1 MKEKGCIHIYC
12 GDGKGKTTAAAGLA
26 LRAAGN
32 GFRVYFVQFLKDG
45 TSGEA
50 GILKTLPGV
59 VWNVGFP
66 VKKFTFQMN
75 EEELEQ
81 TRKACRKLLEQTA
94 SRLKEFDVAVLDEV
108 LYALRTGLLEEGQV
122 LEFLKNRP
130 EHTEVVLTG
139 NYLTSALEDAADYVT
154 EMKKIRHPYDRGTA
168 ARKGIE
174 R

>member
-1 MKEKGCIHIYC
+1 M
-12 GDGKGKTTAAAGLA
+12 A

-45 TSGEA
+45 TSGES

-81 TRKACRKLLEQTA
+81 TQRELDGAWTTVANLSDWQEHLIRAMDLFWQIDEAYVLGRYSLCRTLIQA
-94 SRLKEFDVAVLDEV
+94 
-108 LYALRTGLLEEGQV
+108 LEEGG
-122 LEFLKNRP
+122 LSS
-130 EHTEVVLTG
+130 
-139 NYLTSALEDAADYVT
+139 YLPQESITDNGRFSPADRYQEIRDALY
-154 EMKKIRHPYDRGTA
+154 
-168 ARKGIE
+168 
-174 R
+174 